1 MVYFPENHMN
11 FPRQLI
17 WWMQGLFRDNATVS
31 RKKKMDIIIP
41 HIPKI
46 VLEILF
52 DKNILN
58 TIDIDFI
65 SREEMVSVIPFFMN
79 ILIFFI

>member
-1 MVYFPENHMN
+1 MN